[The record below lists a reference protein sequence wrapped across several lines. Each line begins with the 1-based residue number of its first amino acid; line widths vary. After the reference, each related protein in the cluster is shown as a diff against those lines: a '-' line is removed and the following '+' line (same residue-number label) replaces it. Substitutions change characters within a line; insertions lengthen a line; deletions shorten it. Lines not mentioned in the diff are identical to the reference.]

1 MTGAVG
7 VAAAL
12 FLAASA
18 GLIGPA
24 RAQSGFEI
32 GRAEDGISSPI
43 LTLDT
48 DRLLNDSAAGRA
60 IDQELAE
67 KSAALAA
74 ENRRIEADLT
84 DEEKDLSARRASL
97 SSEVFRAEAA
107 AFDEKVNRIRAE
119 QDAKLRDLQA
129 RSEAARRTILEA
141 ANPVLA
147 LIMQETGAVA
157 ILENG
162 SVIASLQTID
172 ITDLAIR
179 RLDAAMEGDA
189 MPGLDDTTP
198 PADPPQI
205 PDSGTP
211 GATGD

>member
-1 MTGAVG
+1 M
-7 VAAAL
+7 
-12 FLAASA
+12 
-18 GLIGPA
+18 GPA

-198 PADPPQI
+198 PADLPPI